1 MQLSDDGNYMWNGT
15 EWVPVEAAPAP
26 AAHAMPEPA
35 APAMPTPAAP
45 MAAAAPQTLVAP
57 VVISTSAPAK
67 PAISLSSALSV
78 FKYGFLSLV
87 GWFVSMVIL
96 TIVWWLS
103 IDMAWNSEDA
113 IVGMIILIVA
123 TLVTIIAFGQMVIYP
138 VGKALKD
145 GRTDNVKFS
154 YVDSWKTSFAGFVE
168 SIIVTAALS
177 LMIGLGIGF
186 EMLWLSGL
194 GGLGYFFFLMG
205 YVPYMVRKAAE
216 IMR

>member
-26 AAHAMPEPA
+26 AVPAMPEPA

-57 VVISTSAPAK
+57 VVISASAPAK

-168 SIIVTAALS
+168 SIIVTAGLS

>member
-26 AAHAMPEPA
+26 AAPAMPEPA
-35 APAMPTPAAP
+35 APVMPTPAAP

-57 VVISTSAPAK
+57 VVISTSASAK

-216 IMR
+216 MMR

>member
-26 AAHAMPEPA
+26 AAPAMPEPA

-57 VVISTSAPAK
+57 VVISTSASAK

-103 IDMAWNSEDA
+103 IDMAWNSDDA
-113 IVGMIILIVA
+113 IVGMVILIVA

>member
-26 AAHAMPEPA
+26 AAPAMPEPA
-35 APAMPTPAAP
+35 APVMPTPVAP

-103 IDMAWNSEDA
+103 FDMAWNSGDA

-216 IMR
+216 MMR

>member
-26 AAHAMPEPA
+26 AAPAMPEPA
-35 APAMPTPAAP
+35 APAMATPAAP

-57 VVISTSAPAK
+57 VVISTSASAK

-103 IDMAWNSEDA
+103 IDMAWNSDDA

-145 GRTDNVKFS
+145 GRTD
-154 YVDSWKTSFAGFVE
+154 
-168 SIIVTAALS
+168 LS
-177 LMIGLGIGF
+177 LIHI
-186 EMLWLSGL
+186 
-194 GGLGYFFFLMG
+194 
-205 YVPYMVRKAAE
+205 
-216 IMR
+216 

>member
-26 AAHAMPEPA
+26 AAPAMPEPA
-35 APAMPTPAAP
+35 APVMPTPAAP

-103 IDMAWNSEDA
+103 FDMAWNSGDA

-194 GGLGYFFFLMG
+194 GGLGYFFFLLG

-216 IMR
+216 MMR

>member
-1 MQLSDDGNYMWNGT
+1 MHLSDDGNYMGNGT

-26 AAHAMPEPA
+26 AVPAMPDPA

-57 VVISTSAPAK
+57 VVISTSAQAK

-103 IDMAWNSEDA
+103 IDMAWNSDDA

-168 SIIVTAALS
+168 SIIVTAGLS

>member
-26 AAHAMPEPA
+26 AAPAVPEPA

-57 VVISTSAPAK
+57 VVISASAPAK

>member
-1 MQLSDDGNYMWNGT
+1 MWNGT
-15 EWVPVEAAPAP
+15 EWVPVEAFLHQCP
-26 AAHAMPEPA
+26 AMPEPA
-35 APAMPTPAAP
+35 APAMATPAAP
-45 MAAAAPQTLVAP
+45 MAAAAPQNLVAP
-57 VVISTSAPAK
+57 VVISTSASAK

>member
-15 EWVPVEAAPAP
+15 EWVPVEAAPA
-26 AAHAMPEPA
+26 PA

-57 VVISTSAPAK
+57 VVISASAPAK

-154 YVDSWKTSFAGFVE
+154 YVDSWKTSFSGFVE

>member
-1 MQLSDDGNYMWNGT
+1 M
-15 EWVPVEAAPAP
+15 
-26 AAHAMPEPA
+26 
-35 APAMPTPAAP
+35 
-45 MAAAAPQTLVAP
+45 
-57 VVISTSAPAK
+57 
-67 PAISLSSALSV
+67 
-78 FKYGFLSLV
+78 
-87 GWFVSMVIL
+87 
-96 TIVWWLS
+96 
-103 IDMAWNSEDA
+103 
-113 IVGMIILIVA
+113 
-123 TLVTIIAFGQMVIYP
+123 TIIAFGQMVIYP

>member
-26 AAHAMPEPA
+26 AAPAMPEPA

-57 VVISTSAPAK
+57 VVISASAPAK

-103 IDMAWNSEDA
+103 IDMAWNSDDA

>member
-26 AAHAMPEPA
+26 AAPAMPEPA
-35 APAMPTPAAP
+35 APAMATPAAP

-57 VVISTSAPAK
+57 VVISTSASAK

-103 IDMAWNSEDA
+103 IDMAWNSDDA

-168 SIIVTAALS
+168 SIIVTAGLS

>member
-26 AAHAMPEPA
+26 AAPAMPEPA
-35 APAMPTPAAP
+35 APVMPTPVAP

-57 VVISTSAPAK
+57 VVISTSASAK

>member
-26 AAHAMPEPA
+26 AAPAMPEPA

-57 VVISTSAPAK
+57 VVISTSASAK

-103 IDMAWNSEDA
+103 IDMAWNSDDA

-168 SIIVTAALS
+168 SIIVTAGLS

>member
-26 AAHAMPEPA
+26 AAPAMPEPA

-57 VVISTSAPAK
+57 VVISTSASAK

>member
-26 AAHAMPEPA
+26 AVPAMPEPA

-57 VVISTSAPAK
+57 VVISASAPAK

-103 IDMAWNSEDA
+103 IDMAWNSDDA

-168 SIIVTAALS
+168 SIIVTAGLS

>member
-26 AAHAMPEPA
+26 AAPAMPEPA
-35 APAMPTPAAP
+35 APVMPTPAAP

-103 IDMAWNSEDA
+103 FDMAWNSGDA

-216 IMR
+216 MMR

>member
-26 AAHAMPEPA
+26 AAPAMPEPA

-45 MAAAAPQTLVAP
+45 MAAAAPQTPVAP

-103 IDMAWNSEDA
+103 IDMAWNSDDA

-168 SIIVTAALS
+168 SIIVTAGLS

>member
-26 AAHAMPEPA
+26 AAPAMPEPA

-103 IDMAWNSEDA
+103 IDMAWNSDDA

-168 SIIVTAALS
+168 SIIVTAGLS

>member
-26 AAHAMPEPA
+26 AAPAVPEPA

-103 IDMAWNSEDA
+103 IDMAWNSDDA

>member
-1 MQLSDDGNYMWNGT
+1 M
-15 EWVPVEAAPAP
+15 
-26 AAHAMPEPA
+26 
-35 APAMPTPAAP
+35 
-45 MAAAAPQTLVAP
+45 
-57 VVISTSAPAK
+57 VISNSAPAK

-186 EMLWLSGL
+186 EMLWLS
-194 GGLGYFFFLMG
+194 
-205 YVPYMVRKAAE
+205 AA
-216 IMR
+216 

>member
-26 AAHAMPEPA
+26 AAPAMPEPA

-57 VVISTSAPAK
+57 VVISTSASAK

-103 IDMAWNSEDA
+103 IDMAWNSDDA

>member
-26 AAHAMPEPA
+26 AAPAVPEPA

-57 VVISTSAPAK
+57 VVISTSASAK

>member
-26 AAHAMPEPA
+26 AAPAMPEPA
-35 APAMPTPAAP
+35 APAMATPAAP

-57 VVISTSAPAK
+57 VVISTSASAK

-103 IDMAWNSEDA
+103 IDMAWNSDDA

>member
-26 AAHAMPEPA
+26 AAPAMPEPA
-35 APAMPTPAAP
+35 APAMATPAAP
-45 MAAAAPQTLVAP
+45 MAAAAPQNLVAP
-57 VVISTSAPAK
+57 VVISTSASAK

-103 IDMAWNSEDA
+103 IDMAWNSDDA

-168 SIIVTAALS
+168 SIIVTAGLS

>member
-26 AAHAMPEPA
+26 AAPAIPEPT

-103 IDMAWNSEDA
+103 IDMAWNSDDA

-168 SIIVTAALS
+168 SIIVTAGLS

>member
-26 AAHAMPEPA
+26 AAPAMPEPA
-35 APAMPTPAAP
+35 APEMPTPAAP

-57 VVISTSAPAK
+57 VVISTSASAK

-96 TIVWWLS
+96 TIVWGLS
-103 IDMAWNSEDA
+103 VEMAWNSEDA

>member
-15 EWVPVEAAPAP
+15 EWVPVEAAPEP
-26 AAHAMPEPA
+26 AAPAMPEPA

-57 VVISTSAPAK
+57 VVISTSASAK

-103 IDMAWNSEDA
+103 IEMAWNSEDA

>member
-26 AAHAMPEPA
+26 AAPAMPEPA
-35 APAMPTPAAP
+35 APAMATPAAP

-57 VVISTSAPAK
+57 VVISTSASAK

-103 IDMAWNSEDA
+103 IDMAWNSDDA

-168 SIIVTAALS
+168 SIIVTAGLS

-205 YVPYMVRKAAE
+205 YVPYLVRKAAE

>member
-26 AAHAMPEPA
+26 AAPAMPEPA
-35 APAMPTPAAP
+35 APAMATPAAP

-57 VVISTSAPAK
+57 VVISTSASAK

-87 GWFVSMVIL
+87 GWFVSMVL
-96 TIVWWLS
+96 LAIVRLLS
-103 IDMAWNSEDA
+103 FEMAWTSEDA

-168 SIIVTAALS
+168 SIIVTAGLS

>member
-26 AAHAMPEPA
+26 VAPAMPEPA

-57 VVISTSAPAK
+57 VVISTSAQAK

-103 IDMAWNSEDA
+103 IEMAWNSDDA
-113 IVGMIILIVA
+113 IVGMIIL
-123 TLVTIIAFGQMVIYP
+123 
-138 VGKALKD
+138 
-145 GRTDNVKFS
+145 
-154 YVDSWKTSFAGFVE
+154 
-168 SIIVTAALS
+168 LS
-177 LMIGLGIGF
+177 LIHI
-186 EMLWLSGL
+186 
-194 GGLGYFFFLMG
+194 
-205 YVPYMVRKAAE
+205 
-216 IMR
+216 